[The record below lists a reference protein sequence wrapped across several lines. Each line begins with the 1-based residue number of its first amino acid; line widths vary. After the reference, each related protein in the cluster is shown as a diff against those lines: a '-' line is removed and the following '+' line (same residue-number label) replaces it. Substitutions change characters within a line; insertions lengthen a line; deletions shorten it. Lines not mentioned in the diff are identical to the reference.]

1 MKDNFI
7 KTYRYTKGIYEA
19 NVYSLANRDLLYHD
33 SKLTDANIAS
43 SVNTGEILAGLGN
56 APQIMIFDTAKFSVT
71 MTAQDID
78 LRQYALQTGGSLG
91 YNGIT
96 QTCELIT
103 ATETTLKVSGTPAA
117 PYGSD
122 QIVCYVNGQGTAYK
136 IDPSTK
142 TVLGFTAVPGTQY
155 SVRYYISKPANEV
168 LDIQALFSPDIVS
181 LEIKYP
187 VYQAP
192 VGQAASTGTLCGN
205 LWAVIPRYQFN
216 GEASFNASQTG
227 NVTPSLS
234 GQALAADELSETDC
248 AASALSS
255 LLYLVWEPANADS
268 GIQDLVVIGGGV
280 SVPVGGTATVPVKYL
295 MENNI
300 LAQPDFSALTYTSGS
315 DTTAIVSDAGVITGK
330 QAGET
335 DITVKYEPL
344 DLKTVVMVTVT
355 SAS

>member
-1 MKDNFI
+1 MKDKFI

-96 QTCELIT
+96 QTCEIIT
-103 ATETTLKVSGTPAA
+103 ADGSGLTLGSTPSA

-122 QIVCYVNGQGTAYK
+122 QVVCYINGDGTAYK
-136 IDPSTK
+136 VDPVSK
-142 TVLGFTAVPGTQY
+142 EVQGFVATPGEQY

-168 LDIQALFSPDIVS
+168 LDVQALFAPEIVA

-192 VGQAASTGTLCGN
+192 VGQAASAGTLCGN
-205 LWAVIPRYQFN
+205 QWAIIPRYQFN
-216 GEASFNASQTG
+216 GEASFNATQTG

-255 LLYLVWEPANADS
+255 LLYLVWEPSNADS
-268 GIQDLVVIGGGV
+268 GIQDLVVVGGGV
-280 SVPVGGTATVPVKYL
+280 SVAVDGTAIVPVKYL
-295 MENNI
+295 MEGGI

-315 DTTAIVSDAGVITGK
+315 DTTATVTETGVITGK
-330 QAGET
+330 QAGDT

-344 DLKTVVMVTVT
+344 GLKTVVPVSV
-355 SAS
+355 S

>member
-1 MKDNFI
+1 MKDKFI

-19 NVYSLANRDLLYHD
+19 NFYNLASRDLMYHD

-71 MTAQDID
+71 LTAQDIA

-103 ATETTLKVSGTPAA
+103 AAETTLKVSGTPAA

-122 QIVCYVNGQGTAYK
+122 QIVCYVNGDGTAYK
-136 IDPSTK
+136 IDPATK
-142 TVLGFTAVPGTQY
+142 IIQGFTADLGAQY

-168 LDIQALFSPDIVS
+168 LDVQALFSPEIVA
-181 LEIKYP
+181 LEIKFP

-192 VGQAASTGTLCGN
+192 VGKAASSGTLCGN
-205 LWAVIPRYQFN
+205 LWAIIPRYQFN

-234 GQALAADELSETDC
+234 GQALAADELTETDC

-255 LLYLVWEPANADS
+255 LLYLVWEPVNADE
-268 GIQDLVVIGGGV
+268 GIQDLVVVGGGV
-280 SVPVGGTATVPVKYL
+280 SVAVDGKAMVPVKYL
-295 MENNI
+295 MDGGI

-315 DTTAIVSDAGVITGK
+315 GTIASVSETGVITGK

-335 DITVKYEPL
+335 DITVKNENL
-344 DLKTVVMVTVT
+344 GLSAVVMVTVT